1 MEPSLSRRA
10 RSVTPFWA
18 MEVLERA
25 RQLERRGAQVIHL
38 EVGEPDFPAP
48 PEAIEACREA
58 LARGETGYTDSRGL
72 PELREAIAREHS
84 RRSGRPVD
92 AERVLVTNGT
102 SPALLLVLAAL
113 LDSGD
118 EVVLATPHY
127 AAYPNIVLA
136 AGGRPVLVPTRAA
149 DGHCLDPDAVS
160 RAVTP
165 RTRAVLLNSPA
176 NPTGAVQPRE
186 VVAKMAELG
195 PSLISDEIYAG
206 LVYGGAAACSALE
219 LGDSAFVLDGFSK
232 RFAMTGFR
240 VGYAIAPPGALRA
253 LQSLAQNLFI
263 SASPFSQRAA
273 LAALEHGA
281 PSAERMRQAL
291 EGRRAQML
299 DGLRGLGFEI
309 PAAPEG
315 AFYLLAD
322 ARRFDVDSRRL
333 AFRLLEEGHVAIAP
347 GADFGEAGEGH
358 LRFSYTASPRDI
370 DEALSRLRELL

>member
-1 MEPSLSRRA
+1 
-10 RSVTPFWA
+10 

-25 RQLERRGAQVIHL
+25 RAIERQGARVIHL

-48 PEAIEACREA
+48 PEAVEACRQA
-58 LARGETGYTDSRGL
+58 LARGETGYTDSRGIL
-72 PELREAIAREHS
+72 ELREAIADEHA
-84 RRSGRPVD
+84 RRSGRPVG
-92 AERVLVTNGT
+92 AERVLVANGT
-102 SPALLLVLAAL
+102 SPALFLALAAL
-113 LDSGD
+113 LDAGD
-118 EVVLATPHY
+118 EVILATPHY
-127 AAYPNIVLA
+127 AAYPNIVRA
-136 AGGRPVLVPTRAA
+136 AGGVPVPVLTRAER
-149 DGHCLDPDAVS
+149 GHRLDPEAVA

-165 RTRAVLLNSPA
+165 RTRAVLLNSPS

-186 VVAKMAELG
+186 VVAKLAELG
-195 PSLISDEIYAG
+195 PALISDEIYAG
-206 LVYGGAAACSALE
+206 LVYGGAEACSALS
-219 LGDSAFVLDGFSK
+219 LSDGAFVLDGFSK

-240 VGYAIAPPGALRA
+240 VGYVIAPPEALRA

-281 PSAERMRQAL
+281 PAAEEMRRAL
-291 EGRRAQML
+291 ESRRAQLL
-299 DGLRGLGFEI
+299 DGLRGLGFEL

-333 AFRLLEEGHVAIAP
+333 AFRLLEEGHVAVAP
-347 GADFGEAGEGH
+347 GIDFGEAGEGH

-370 DEALSRLRELL
+370 DEALTRLRKLL